1 MSERRVG
8 KPSATRLKELLG
20 NHFGACSK
28 HVLVG
33 PGPGLDAAIL
43 DLADGRVMA
52 IAEDPIFP
60 APGLPL
66 DLMGWFTVHIGAS
79 DVAVTGIQPQFMTY
93 TLLLPPT
100 CTEDSAR
107 TIVESISDAAYKL
120 GISIVGGHT
129 GWYDAVTIPIVGG
142 VTVWGFAD
150 KAAWVSPGGAQDG
163 DIILMTK
170 GPAIEAVALLSVLY
184 QDRLRSTLSEASVQE
199 MLNRVKQITV
209 VRDALTAFA
218 AGGVHAM
225 HDATE
230 GGVIGGIIEMA
241 AAANISP
248 YVNIDAVTVSP
259 DITECSKTLGFD
271 PWCAI
276 SEGTLLASVAPN
288 SAARIREEWNK
299 IGIESYELGRFNDS
313 LPHPTVY
320 RNGRTTE
327 LSEPQVDPFW
337 ALFFAGLRDT
347 EKEMT
352 IIKEGNLLRSAN
364 NRLLRKA

>member
-8 KPSATRLKELLG
+8 KPSATRLKHLLG
-20 NHFGACSK
+20 DHFGVSSEQ
-28 HVLVG
+28 VLVG

-43 DLADGRVMA
+43 ALPDGRVMA

-66 DLMGWFTVHIGAS
+66 DLLGWFTVHIGAS
-79 DVAVTGIQPQFMTY
+79 DVAVTGIPPQFMTY

-100 CTEDSAR
+100 CAEDDAR
-107 TIVESISDAAYKL
+107 TIIQSISAAAREL

-129 GWYDAVTIPIVGG
+129 GWYDAVTIPTVGG
-142 VTVWGFAD
+142 VTVWGIAD

-184 QDRLRSTLSEASVQE
+184 QDRLRKGMAEASVQQ
-199 MLNRVKQITV
+199 MLSRVRQITV
-209 VRDALTAFA
+209 VEDALTAFR

-230 GGVIGGIIEMA
+230 GGVFGGILEMA
-241 AAANISP
+241 SAAHTPAC
-248 YVNIDAVTVSP
+248 VNTDAVAVSA
-259 DITECSKTLGFD
+259 DIVECAKALGFD

-276 SEGTLLASVAPN
+276 SEGTLLASVAPE
-288 SAARIREEWNK
+288 SVSRIREAWNRV
-299 IGIESYELGRFNDS
+299 GIESCELGRFDAN
-313 LPHPTVY
+313 LPCSTVC
-320 RNGRTTE
+320 RNGTTAD
-327 LSEPQVDPFW
+327 LVEPDVDPFW
-337 ALFFAGLRDT
+337 DLFFAGLRQAAQ
-347 EKEMT
+347 E
-352 IIKEGNLLRSAN
+352 
-364 NRLLRKA
+364 